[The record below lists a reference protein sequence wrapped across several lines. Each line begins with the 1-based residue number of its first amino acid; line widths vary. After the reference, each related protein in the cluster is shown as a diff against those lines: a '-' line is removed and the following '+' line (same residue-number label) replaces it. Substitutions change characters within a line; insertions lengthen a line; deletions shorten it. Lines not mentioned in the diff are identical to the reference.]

1 MNNLVEVMGLTKKYE
16 GKTALDNIS
25 LVIPEGRIV
34 GLLGPNG
41 SGKTTIIKILTGVL
55 SDYQGRVSIDGR
67 PVGIQSK
74 TVVSYLP
81 DRTYLSPWM
90 KVRDT
95 VDVFSDFYIDFDKN
109 KATDMLK
116 RLDINLGDRVT
127 KLSKGTYE
135 KVQLVIVM
143 SRSAKLYVLDEP
155 LGGIDPASR
164 DVIIDTI
171 LTNYNEKS
179 SVLLS
184 THLIQDVERVFD
196 SVIILKDQ
204 QIFLSDDVDNIRAKY
219 GKSVNEFF
227 REVFKC
233 C

>member
-1 MNNLVEVMGLTKKYE
+1 MGLTKKYE

>member
-1 MNNLVEVMGLTKKYE
+1 MGNLVEVMGLTKKYE
-16 GKTALDNIS
+16 GKTAIDNIS
-25 LVIPEGRIV
+25 MVIPEGKIV

-41 SGKTTIIKILTGVL
+41 AGKTTIIKILTGVMQ
-55 SDYQGRVSIDGR
+55 DYEGRITIDGS
-67 PVGIQSK
+67 PIGIHTKS
-74 TVVSYLP
+74 VVSYLP

-90 KVRDT
+90 KVKDT

-109 KATDMLK
+109 KAKELLQ
-116 RLDINLGDRVT
+116 RLHISLDDRVT

-143 SRSAKLYVLDEP
+143 SRNAKLYVLDEP

-204 QIFLSDDVDNIRAKY
+204 QVFMSEDVDNVRAKY
-219 GKSVNEFF
+219 GKSVDELF